1 MLIILMKY
9 FLCLCIFFSFTF
21 LNTGY
26 ADEGVNISCVNMKN
40 LLDKDYIIY
49 KYKFDVTTF
58 QYFDHNKNLYVEVP
72 NKNLIIKKDF
82 FAARFPEYEL
92 GFQINEFEGKKD
104 PIMSMSKYDYINDK
118 FLDHYLCDV
127 KVAGIN

>member
-1 MLIILMKY
+1 MIEILVKLLII
-9 FLCLCIFFSFTF
+9 FFIILLP
-21 LNTGY
+21 LNCH
-26 ADEGVNISCVNMKN
+26 ADQGVKISCVNMKN
-40 LLDKDYIIY
+40 LMDKDYIVY
-49 KYKFDVTTF
+49 KYKFNVTTF
-58 QYFDHNKNLYVEVP
+58 QYFDHNKNIYVEVP
-72 NKNLIIKKDF
+72 NKNLIIKKNF

-127 KVAGIN
+127 KVAKID